1 MRIFHQLINASA
13 SSAPIT
19 RNRLPGSNPSR
30 HFPQQEP
37 SRNRAAAN
45 DDHVF
50 IPTRLKPVEVPPKHH
65 ADCECVRKSE
75 PEHDENKPGQQNAR
89 QQQIWLVVP
98 HAISMLRRNTGGV
111 PHNCRNQGWL
121 LKKSLQW
128 QKLPKLGDQ
137 KCILRWRKSFIEHP
151 GASSFLC
158 EDAERVFQ
166 QPRDITTVKI

>member
-1 MRIFHQLINASA
+1 MRISHQLINASA

-19 RNRLPGSNPSR
+19 RNSLPGSNPSR

-45 DDHVF
+45 DDHLF

-98 HAISMLRRNTGGV
+98 HDISMLRRNTGGV
-111 PHNCRNQGWL
+111 PHNCRNQGITL
-121 LKKSLQW
+121 II
-128 QKLPKLGDQ
+128 LPSPGHLCNAD
-137 KCILRWRKSFIEHP
+137 LSFIAVSAP
-151 GASSFLC
+151 PWRLGFRRC
-158 EDAERVFQ
+158 TQRVMKNR
-166 QPRDITTVKI
+166 PRLNGF